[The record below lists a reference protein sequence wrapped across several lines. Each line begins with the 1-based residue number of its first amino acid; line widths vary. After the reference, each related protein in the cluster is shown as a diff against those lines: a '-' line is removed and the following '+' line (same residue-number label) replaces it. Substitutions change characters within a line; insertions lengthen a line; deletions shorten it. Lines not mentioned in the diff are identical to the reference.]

1 MRPILRA
8 TVALLGV
15 LSFPAVVSAFFH
27 LLPLMADV
35 FILRRADA
43 YVPAVFEVE
52 WARFEEA
59 TPVAVGTIGGRREV
73 MALTE
78 VLPHR
83 PTGLND
89 LQDMTAK
96 IARIEVAY
104 DRGGTKTS
112 FEGRLVRV
120 LPATPDLR
128 ADRWRRIQR
137 TLLLGFAPAIL
148 LVVIGLGL
156 ARIAGGGLGCW
167 FGPSVFFLA
176 TLPFFAAF
184 VFAAERFL

>member
-1 MRPILRA
+1 MRTLLRA

-15 LSFPAVVSAFFH
+15 SSFPAVVSAFFH

-35 FILRRADA
+35 FVLRRADA

-52 WARFEEA
+52 WARFEDA
-59 TPVAVGTIGGRREV
+59 TPVAVGTIDGRREL

-78 VLPHR
+78 VLPRR

-89 LQDMTAK
+89 LQDMMAK
-96 IARIEVAY
+96 TTRIDVAF

-128 ADRWRRIQR
+128 ADRWRRIER
-137 TLLLGFAPAIL
+137 TLLLGFVPAIL
-148 LVVIGLGL
+148 LVVIGLAL

-167 FGPSVFFLA
+167 FGPSLFFLA
-176 TLPFFAAF
+176 TLPLFAAF
-184 VFAAERFL
+184 IFAAERFL